1 MVLPP
6 VLFVGYMVLSLV
18 QLRNLVRVSS
28 SFHLDYANGLIQE
41 YLQLKL
47 EREMLWLEHCQVPG
61 DETCLAQ
68 TWFTQTPN
76 ETGKL
81 FELEGKWAL
90 YLDKERLPN
99 ELASFFRSQQGVAQ
113 IISRTAFHDPVYWF
127 QIVDQTGHPV
137 FQAYPEPKTWSAR
150 ASYEMENSLGPYQ
163 LDIIYQ
169 SFGPKQLYAV
179 AKKKL
184 NFSLIFLFFIL
195 FIGSIWFT
203 THSIR
208 QQLIVARQ
216 KSFFVSTVSHEFKT
230 PLAIIGVATE
240 TLESGR
246 YRNDEQKSR
255 FFQMIQ
261 NELNRMN
268 RLVQKILQFSR
279 METGQMEV
287 HPRPCDFR
295 EVLEKSIEVF
305 RLQAQSEGVELQV
318 ELQSVKMPILADPEL
333 LRQAIDNIIDN
344 AFKYRGTH
352 PQIQIRLNRQKD
364 RYVLAIQDFGL
375 GMESKEIKNIQKS
388 FYRIP
393 DPQTQGIRGSGLGLS
408 IASAALVHAQGEIQI
423 ESEFRKGTTVTIS
436 LPINSEQEP
445 EDENHSAS

>member
-1 MVLPP
+1 
-6 VLFVGYMVLSLV
+6 
-18 QLRNLVRVSS
+18 
-28 SFHLDYANGLIQE
+28 
-41 YLQLKL
+41 
-47 EREMLWLEHCQVPG
+47 
-61 DETCLAQ
+61 
-68 TWFTQTPN
+68 
-76 ETGKL
+76 
-81 FELEGKWAL
+81 
-90 YLDKERLPN
+90 
-99 ELASFFRSQQGVAQ
+99 
-113 IISRTAFHDPVYWF
+113 
-127 QIVDQTGHPV
+127 
-137 FQAYPEPKTWSAR
+137 
-150 ASYEMENSLGPYQ
+150 
-163 LDIIYQ
+163 
-169 SFGPKQLYAV
+169 
-179 AKKKL
+179 
-184 NFSLIFLFFIL
+184 
-195 FIGSIWFT
+195 
-203 THSIR
+203 
-208 QQLIVARQ
+208 
-216 KSFFVSTVSHEFKT
+216 
-230 PLAIIGVATE
+230 
-240 TLESGR
+240 
-246 YRNDEQKSR
+246 
-255 FFQMIQ
+255 
-261 NELNRMN
+261 
-268 RLVQKILQFSR
+268 
-279 METGQMEV
+279 MEV